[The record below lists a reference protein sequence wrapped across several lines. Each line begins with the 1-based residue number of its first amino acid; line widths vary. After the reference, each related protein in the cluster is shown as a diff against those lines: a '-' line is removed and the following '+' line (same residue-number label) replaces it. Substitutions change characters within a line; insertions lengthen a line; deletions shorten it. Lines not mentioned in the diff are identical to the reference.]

1 MGTEVEYGVSLPG
14 QPAAN
19 AMLLSAQIVNA
30 YASALPAGRA
40 RRASWDFEEESP
52 LRDARGFDLGGSGT
66 VAQEFID
73 AEEDTGM
80 ANVILPNG
88 ARLYVDHAH
97 PEYSSPE
104 VTNPLDVVRW
114 DKAGELVMLEAVR
127 RVATMP
133 GVNAPINLYKNN
145 TDNKGASYG
154 AHENYL
160 CSRDTPFASLVRHL
174 VPFFVTRQVICGAG
188 RVGIGQDGRTAG
200 FQISQRADFFEVE
213 VGLETTLKRPIV
225 NTRDEPHADADRYRR
240 LHVIIGDANLA
251 EISTYLKVGTTALVL
266 AMIEANFLADD
277 LTIAQPVR
285 ELHDVSH
292 DASLAAR
299 DHARDGRTITALD
312 LQGEYLDRARKFV
325 DDREGDDADEQTR
338 DVLDRWESV
347 LTRLASD
354 PMQLAGEL
362 DWVAKLRLLN
372 GYRDRDGLDWDSSA
386 AAAGRP
392 AVLRH
397 PSREGALPPARPARR
412 DDHAARADDGRERRG
427 RRAARGHP
435 RVLPRRVPAPLRH
448 GGRRRVVGLGDLR
461 RRPRVAGAGA
471 DARAAA
477 RDEGARRRP
486 ARHEPHRASRSSTRW
501 SGRADLV
508 AHAVAH
514 ECREAPTPTSDA
526 RRRSRRDPPDAALTP
541 ARSRSATDAGAEVAE
556 LRARCRRR

>member
-14 QPAAN
+14 QPSAN

-66 VAQEFID
+66 VAQEFIE

-104 VTNPLDVVRW
+104 VTNPLDAVRW

-174 VPFFVTRQVICGAG
+174 VPFFVTRQVVTGAG
-188 RVGIGQDGRTAG
+188 RVGRGQDGRTAG

-277 LTIAQPVR
+277 LAISQPVR
-285 ELHDVSH
+285 ELHEISH
-292 DASLAAR
+292 DPSLTHTVQLA
-299 DHARDGRTITALD
+299 DGRTITALQ

-325 DDREGDDADEQTR
+325 DDRLGDDADEQTR
-338 DVLDRWESV
+338 DVLARWESV
-347 LTRLASD
+347 LTRLATD
-354 PMQLAGEL
+354 PMQLASEL

-372 GYRDRDGLDWDSSA
+372 GYRDRDGLEWDSSRLQLVDLQYSDIRPEKGLYHRLVQRGAMKTLLPRGAAEAAVDTPPEDTRAFFRGECLRRYGTSVA
-386 AAAGRP
+386 AASWDS
-392 AVLRH
+392 VIF
-397 PSREGALPPARPARR
+397 
-412 DDHAARADDGRERRG
+412 DVGRESL
-427 RRAARGHP
+427 
-435 RVLPRRVPAPLRH
+435 VRVPMLEPLRGTKH
-448 GGRRRVVGLGDLR
+448 HVEELLDNSPNAQALIDALVG
-461 RRPRVAGAGA
+461 PR
-471 DARAAA
+471 
-477 RDEGARRRP
+477 
-486 ARHEPHRASRSSTRW
+486 
-501 SGRADLV
+501 
-508 AHAVAH
+508 
-514 ECREAPTPTSDA
+514 
-526 RRRSRRDPPDAALTP
+526 
-541 ARSRSATDAGAEVAE
+541 
-556 LRARCRRR
+556 